1 MRCILRQEKIFE
13 SKELIKAIDDVKN
26 GIDSSFNIIYK
37 ITYKKVYFFALS
49 IVKDEDIVNDVVQN
63 VYILVHKNIN
73 SLKDN
78 KMFISWIK
86 RITYTESIKELQKAS
101 KRPISMKDEDISAK
115 LIEEDNPLTKYLS
128 NERSKEIMSDIL
140 ELDEKYRTV
149 IILQYFEN
157 YKLKEIGEI
166 LCCAEGTVKSRLH
179 KGKILLKDKL
189 SKRYGRVLTALLFG
203 VLATNTLVKTTYAS
217 TINLINKNELLK
229 NGSLK
234 SYLVGGI
241 AAGTIVTSSVIV
253 INEVNELKKPI
264 VIESVQYE
272 KGLSKDDIEVELVF
286 SGRKDL
292 QVISPNNQVI
302 SLYYIDNNKAVFNAN
317 ENGAYKVVYSNDN
330 GNNVEILKEID
341 ITNIDKEAPVIL
353 NAEFNNGKLDIFL
366 EDNLSGIDYKSTIDD
381 LNKYNINN
389 IEVDKSQN
397 KLSIYLEEG
406 AYNIK
411 VIDLVGNYTIYDINI
426 EKE

>member
-1 MRCILRQEKIFE
+1 MRDEIGFE
-13 SKELIKAIDDVKN
+13 SKELLKAIDDVKN
-26 GIDSSFNIIYK
+26 GIDYSFNTIYK

-49 IVKDEDIVNDVVQN
+49 IIKDEDIVHDVVQN
-63 VYILVHKNIN
+63 VYVLVHKNIN

-78 KMFISWIK
+78 KMFISWIN
-86 RITYTESIKELQKAS
+86 RITYNESIRELQKAN
-101 KRPISMKDEDISAK
+101 KRPISMSDEEISSK
-115 LIEEDNPLTKYLS
+115 LIEEDNPLTKYLD
-128 NERSKEIMSDIL
+128 NERSKEIMNDIL
-140 ELDEKYRTV
+140 DLDEKYRTV
-149 IILQYFEN
+149 IILKYFRN

-166 LCCAEGTVKSRLH
+166 LGCAEGTVKSRLH
-179 KGKILLKDKL
+179 NGKILLKNKL
-189 SKRYGRVLTALLFG
+189 SKRYGRVLTTLLFG
-203 VLATNTLVKTTYAS
+203 VLTTNVLVKTTYAS
-217 TINLINKNELLK
+217 TINLISKNEVLK
-229 NGSLK
+229 SGSLK
-234 SYLVGGI
+234 SYFVGGI
-241 AAGTIVTSSVIV
+241 AAGTIVTSSVII
-253 INEVNELKKPI
+253 INEVNELKEPI

-411 VIDLVGNYTIYDINI
+411 VIDLVGNYTVYDINI

>member
-1 MRCILRQEKIFE
+1 M
-13 SKELIKAIDDVKN
+13 
-26 GIDSSFNIIYK
+26 
-37 ITYKKVYFFALS
+37 
-49 IVKDEDIVNDVVQN
+49 
-63 VYILVHKNIN
+63 
-73 SLKDN
+73 
-78 KMFISWIK
+78 
-86 RITYTESIKELQKAS
+86 
-101 KRPISMKDEDISAK
+101 
-115 LIEEDNPLTKYLS
+115 
-128 NERSKEIMSDIL
+128 
-140 ELDEKYRTV
+140 
-149 IILQYFEN
+149 
-157 YKLKEIGEI
+157 
-166 LCCAEGTVKSRLH
+166 
-179 KGKILLKDKL
+179 
-189 SKRYGRVLTALLFG
+189 
-203 VLATNTLVKTTYAS
+203 
-217 TINLINKNELLK
+217 
-229 NGSLK
+229 
-234 SYLVGGI
+234 
-241 AAGTIVTSSVIV
+241 
-253 INEVNELKKPI
+253 KKPI

-411 VIDLVGNYTIYDINI
+411 VIDLVGNYTVYDINI